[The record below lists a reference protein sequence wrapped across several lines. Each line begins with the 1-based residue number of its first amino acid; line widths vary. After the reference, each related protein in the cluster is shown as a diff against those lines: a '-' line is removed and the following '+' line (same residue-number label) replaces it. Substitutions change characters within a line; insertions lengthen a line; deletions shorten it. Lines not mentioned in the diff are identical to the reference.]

1 MTISL
6 FFSTWKNWLSIIYK
20 KKFHLFSFTWNL
32 LFSFHLFH
40 LFWKQTG
47 EFFRKC
53 IFLLLF
59 TIICNNVR
67 ELYMQCNYDAI
78 FLDNKKFKRNKEYF
92 LPRNSQI
99 NFFLHIFLW
108 WRSPSYVLTFF
119 SDMFSYFSHIF
130 SDSALFSHVF
140 SYFSLIVLTI
150 ICDECFRDAD
160 ATASIL
166 ENLGERNVHKM

>member
-1 MTISL
+1 MDSKYEIKKYNFPFI
-6 FFSTWKNWLSIIYK
+6 FFHAQFPFSI
-20 KKFHLFSFTWNL
+20 
-32 LFSFHLFH
+32 HLFH

-78 FLDNKKFKRNKEYF
+78 FLDNKKFKRN
-92 LPRNSQI
+92 RVI
-99 NFFLHIFLW
+99 FFVTKLTNQFFFFIFFSDGAHPHMFSHFSLICSHIFL
-108 WRSPSYVLTFF
+108 
-119 SDMFSYFSHIF
+119 IF
-130 SDSALFSHVF
+130 SLTALSFIFSHVF
-140 SYFSLIVLTI
+140 SDFSLIVLTI

>member
-6 FFSTWKNWLSIIYK
+6 FFSTWKNGLSIIYK

-78 FLDNKKFKRNKEYF
+78 FLDNKKFKRN
-92 LPRNSQI
+92 RVI
-99 NFFLHIFLW
+99 FFVTKFANQFFFFIFFCDGAHPHMFSHFSLICSHIFLIF
-108 WRSPSYVLTFF
+108 SLTALSFI
-119 SDMFSYFSHIF
+119 FSHVFFIFF
-130 SDSALFSHVF
+130 SDSAHHHLRRVF
-140 SYFSLIVLTI
+140 PR
-150 ICDECFRDAD
+150 C
-160 ATASIL
+160 
-166 ENLGERNVHKM
+166 

>member
-1 MTISL
+1 MPLIFFHMEFAL
-6 FFSTWKNWLSIIYK
+6 FYSSFPSFLETNWRIFQKMHFPIIVYHYLQQRERTLHAMQLWCNFSRQQKVQK
-20 KKFHLFSFTWNL
+20 KQSNIFCH
-32 LFSFHLFH
+32 
-40 LFWKQTG
+40 
-47 EFFRKC
+47 EIRKS
-53 IFLLLF
+53 
-59 TIICNNVR
+59 V
-67 ELYMQCNYDAI
+67 
-78 FLDNKKFKRNKEYF
+78 
-92 LPRNSQI
+92 
-99 NFFLHIFLW
+99 FFLHIFLW

-130 SDSALFSHVF
+130 SDSALFHIFSCF